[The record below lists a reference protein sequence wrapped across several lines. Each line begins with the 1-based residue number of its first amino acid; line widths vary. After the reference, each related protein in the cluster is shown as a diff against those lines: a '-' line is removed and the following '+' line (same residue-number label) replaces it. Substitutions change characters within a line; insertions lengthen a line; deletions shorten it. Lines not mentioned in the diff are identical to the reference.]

1 MAGYQSISFETEP
14 VQLPI
19 MPRPSSRDQAGCQ
32 GHYAV
37 GYVSTGQSNQGQKRL
52 GKRRD
57 KEALQTRGQRVTQIN
72 EDERES

>member
-14 VQLPI
+14 AQLPI

-37 GYVSTGQSNQGQKRL
+37 GYVSTGQSHQGQKRL
-52 GKRRD
+52 GERRD
-57 KEALQTRGQRVTQIN
+57 KEALHSRGQRVTQN
-72 EDERES
+72 QEDARES